1 MATKTILIV
10 EDDPVGRQTLHTA
23 LRAQGFDTVL
33 AGDAMT
39 ALTLA
44 RNRQPSLIILDL
56 GLPAGGGFT
65 FLQRLRMFPA
75 LAVIPVIVVSGQD
88 RATHEQAAIDAGA
101 SAFISKPA
109 APEIIIARIRELLP
123 E

>member
-1 MATKTILIV
+1 MAAKTILIV
-10 EDDPVGRQTLHTA
+10 EDDPVGRQVLHTA
-23 LRAQGFDTVL
+23 LRAEKFDTIL
-33 AGDAMT
+33 APDAMT

-44 RNRQPSLIILDL
+44 RDRKPALIILDL

-88 RATHEQAAIDAGA
+88 RATNEQQALDAGA

-109 APEIIIARIRELLP
+109 SPETIISRIREFIA